1 MLLKMQLR
9 RVDERKTVRLIYLP
23 AEACFVQISIK
34 DNGSG
39 IRKEHMKRI
48 FEPFFTT
55 KPVGKGTGL
64 GLSVSY
70 GIMKDLHGEIRIES
84 KIGKGT
90 TATLIV
96 PIIFQEKS
104 GGVMSC

>member
-1 MLLKMQLR
+1 MQVLFNVVKNAIEA
-9 RVDERKTVRLIYLP
+9 VDEREDGQIDIFTRP
-23 AEACFVQISIK
+23 EACFVQISIK
-34 DNGSG
+34 DNGPG

-84 KIGKGT
+84 KTGKGS
-90 TATLIV
+90 TATLLV
-96 PIIFQEKS
+96 PIR
-104 GGVMSC
+104 C